1 MAPAHVERF
10 EQPTIDPDVPQ
21 RGGMTVD
28 HAGKQE
34 AFGYIPPA
42 ILKTYGPDTR
52 AGALA
57 ARNLQIADTIGR
69 RLHEQNEDARE
80 AIAKG
85 KDPALSPSLPSP
97 EIRKR
102 LLESNEKELEAF
114 EAEVA
119 KAKLA
124 HRFDEDTVQPFDTS
138 KYGVGDHLRDQ
149 ELRRSIATMPV
160 EQRRK
165 ILLERRPNYMR
176 AILGSEPELSGMTV
190 QELQMLKN
198 AELEARMPEVV
209 AELNAFEQVIAA
221 ADTMTVKALRKA
233 LEAER
238 KALGLGPTPAPTR
251 LSVRKWK

>member
-1 MAPAHVERF
+1 MAPAHVDRYEL
-10 EQPTIDPDVPQ
+10 PPIDPDVPQ

-28 HAGKQE
+28 YAGKQE

-42 ILKTYGPDTR
+42 ILKTYGPNTR

-69 RLHEQNEDARE
+69 RLHEQNEDGRE
-80 AIAKG
+80 AVAKG
-85 KDPALSPSLPSP
+85 KDPALSLPSP

-102 LLESNEKELEAF
+102 LLESNEKEVEAF

-119 KAKLA
+119 KAKMA
-124 HRFDEDTVQPFDTS
+124 HYIDQDTIQPFDTS
-138 KYGVGDHLRDQ
+138 KYNFSDHLRDDR
-149 ELRRSIATMPV
+149 LRQVFAAMPPD
-160 EQRRK
+160 QRQK
-165 ILLERRPNYMR
+165 ILLERRPNFVR
-176 AILGSEPELSGMTV
+176 AILGSEPEVSGLTV

-198 AELEARMPEVV
+198 SELEARMPDTV

-251 LSVRKWK
+251 LTPRKWK